1 MTRRFSAKPPDLARV
16 RMEATGAVAAALRA
30 AQRIGPC
37 GPRGEWIMSRW
48 KSIAG
53 KRRYAWRALPVI
65 ALATLAVA
73 CGGGYGGG
81 SSGSY
86 MTGTAA
92 PAGVSVGAITGFGSV
107 HVNGKKFET
116 TSAVVSIDDTPGTQA
131 DLHVGDVVEVKGHHD
146 AATGKDVA
154 EQIQLHSNVQG
165 PLESVDATTLALVV
179 MGQPVSVSAT
189 TSFGDGITPASVAG
203 LAVGDILRVSGM
215 PAADGSIQATRI
227 ERKPA
232 GSSLRVIGTA
242 ASVDGAAMT
251 LHINALVVDFSK
263 AALSDFPAG
272 GPKDGDLVQAGGSAL
287 DGAGVL
293 QATRLELRTGKE
305 LKGDA
310 KGESE
315 LEGLITRFASASD
328 FDVAGRPVATSSST
342 VFSGGAAADLM
353 LDLRVEAEG
362 STDANG
368 VLVATRVK
376 IEREADTR
384 LRAQVDAVDA
394 AAGTVKLLGISVT
407 VTATTRF
414 EDHGPLHVNTFS
426 LADVHAGD
434 WLEVRG
440 TESPAGSNAVVADRL
455 ERQEPASAVVLA
467 GVVKAAT
474 QPQFAL
480 LAVPVDTVP
489 ATGFTD
495 ARGQATDAATF
506 FTSLVG
512 KAVLVTGSWNGT
524 SITAA
529 SAALAGT
536 EGEEESGHH

>member
-1 MTRRFSAKPPDLARV
+1 
-16 RMEATGAVAAALRA
+16 
-30 AQRIGPC
+30 
-37 GPRGEWIMSRW
+37 MSRW
-48 KSIAG
+48 KRIAG

-81 SSGSY
+81 GSSSY
-86 MTGTAA
+86 ATGTAA

-107 HVNGKKFET
+107 HVNGRKFET
-116 TSAVVSIDDTPGTQA
+116 TSASISIDDTAGTQA
-131 DLHVGDVVEVKGHHD
+131 DLHVGDVIEVKGHHD
-146 AATGKDVA
+146 ASTGKDVA

-165 PLESVDATTLALVV
+165 PLQSVDAAALALVV
-179 MGQPVSVSAT
+179 MGQPVTVSAA
-189 TSFGDGITPASVAG
+189 TSFGDGITPASIAG
-203 LAVGDILRVSGM
+203 IGVGDILRVSGM

-232 GSSLRVIGTA
+232 GSPLRVIGNATG
-242 ASVDGAAMT
+242 VDGTAKT
-251 LHINALVVDFSK
+251 LHVNTLLVDLSK

-272 GPKDGDLVQAGGSAL
+272 GPKDGDLVLAGGSTL
-287 DGAGVL
+287 DSGGVL
-293 QATRLELRTGKE
+293 QATRLELRSGKE

-315 LEGLITRFASASD
+315 LEGLVTRFASVTD
-328 FDVAGRPVATSSST
+328 FDVAGRPVATTAST
-342 VFSGGAAADLM
+342 VFSGGAAADLA

-368 VLVATRVK
+368 VLVATRVR
-376 IEREADTR
+376 IEREASTR
-384 LRAQVDAVDA
+384 LLAQVDAVDA
-394 AAGTVKLLGISVT
+394 TAGTVQLLGITVS

-414 EDHGPLHVNTFS
+414 EDHGPLHVNAFS

-455 ERQEPASAVVLA
+455 ERQASAAAVVLA

-474 QPQFAL
+474 QPQFTL

-489 ATGFTD
+489 ATAFTD

-506 FTSLVG
+506 FTNLVG
-512 KAVLVTGSWNGT
+512 QSVFVTGSWNGT

-536 EGEEESGHH
+536 EGEEGPGHD